1 LYCTVQYSTR
11 QEEEG
16 KIKDLVKARW
26 AVRIATSRSAR
37 NYLVDMGGVI
47 RIPISAAR
55 AGKTNETFSVTLG
68 WREGHSPYTAELAAI
83 AHGLGCLPEIEYRV
97 IVILTSNRS
106 AAQAISNPRQQSGQ
120 GYI

>member
-1 LYCTVQYSTR
+1 
-11 QEEEG
+11 
-16 KIKDLVKARW
+16 
-26 AVRIATSRSAR
+26 
-37 NYLVDMGGVI
+37 MGGVI

-68 WREGHSPYTAELAAI
+68 SRERHSPYTAELAAI

-106 AAQAISNPRQQSGQ
+106 AAQAISNPRRQSGQ
-120 GYI
+120 GVNFSWLPPDSKLKIRETAKMSTRYATEPYMTL